1 MRSFGTPAFWQSY
14 RKLPAGI
21 REAART
27 AYKKLLQNP
36 AQPSLQLERLRSDPR
51 FWSVRVT
58 RDFRAVAQRLESDT
72 WIWVWIG
79 SHKDFD
85 RQFPA

>member
-1 MRSFGTPAFWQSY
+1 VKSRGIPAFWNAY
-14 RKLPAGI
+14 HALPDGI
-21 REAART
+21 KEAARS
-27 AYKKLLQNP
+27 AYRKFCENP

-58 RDFRAVAQRLESDT
+58 RDYRAVAQRFEGNA
-72 WIWVWIG
+72 WVWVWIG

-85 RQFPA
+85 RQFPK

>member
-1 MRSFGTPAFWQSY
+1 VKSLGTPAFWKDY
-14 RKLPAGI
+14 HELPPGTKD
-21 REAART
+21 AAR
-27 AYKKLLQNP
+27 AAHKKFLQNQ
-36 AQPSLQLERLRSDPR
+36 AHPSLQLERLRSDPR

-58 RDFRAVAQRLESDT
+58 RDFRAVAQRIDGD
-72 WIWVWIG
+72 IWVWIWIG